1 MKSNKYNYIK
11 YFNDPF
17 VCVYDNVL
25 NDDECLH
32 FINLSKNKLKRALVS
47 NNKSG
52 YVSKGRTGSNTWI
65 NHNHDQITQDVSKRI
80 ANIVGL
86 PLENAENFQII
97 HYNVNQEYRL
107 HYDSWEQNG
116 SDKTLRCMRLG
127 GARIKTALCYLNNV
141 KQGGGTK
148 LTKLNKIIKSKK
160 GSMLVFD
167 NTYKNSNER
176 HPLSEHAGMPVLKGD
191 KYAFNLWFRECNSKK
206 LYSEYNPQYY
216 KNLNIKNR

>member
-1 MKSNKYNYIK
+1 MPTKIKVVPEYKKNDKIMANVDGKYVNAIVVSNSNGKKLKIK
-11 YFNDPF
+11 FADKEIIEKVGKNTI
-17 VCVYDNVL
+17 VYD
-25 NDDECLH
+25 
-32 FINLSKNKLKRALVS
+32 INK
-47 NNKSG
+47 
-52 YVSKGRTGSNTWI
+52 
-65 NHNHDQITQDVSKRI
+65 
-80 ANIVGL
+80 
-86 PLENAENFQII
+86 
-97 HYNVNQEYRL
+97 
-107 HYDSWEQNG
+107 
-116 SDKTLRCMRLG
+116 
-127 GARIKTALCYLNNV
+127 V

-167 NTYKNSNER
+167 NTYKNSNKR